1 MALTI
6 PRLMWGMA
14 IGWIGYLVAL
24 LMLLDIIPL
33 REDGLGVP
41 IEMTVIFS
49 LLFIVFFVW
58 LPLSAWTLG
67 AREALLFTRT
77 IGQIFD
83 KMYFTLGYVC
93 GLELLLLGFFITY
106 QVVARKLD
114 WVQAP
119 GTDVMSGYVL
129 AMAATWAFS
138 YSLRS
143 GAHVRI
149 DVLLPYMGQ
158 KTRSTADWIAMAAVL
173 FLGWVTMW
181 KMWETVVN
189 NYTRGVVT
197 NDYPLTPLFIPKIVV
212 SIGFTLL
219 CVTAIHMM
227 YMMVAESL
235 LTTINRL
242 QGGEEIE
249 ALDFMQGEAA
259 GAAD

>member
-1 MALTI
+1 MTMTI
-6 PRLMWGMA
+6 PRMVMILAA
-14 IGWIGYLVAL
+14 IWLIFFIGLVVFL
-24 LMLLDIIPL
+24 LAIT
-33 REDGLGVP
+33 VP
-41 IEMTVIFS
+41 IEITVMIS
-49 LLFIVFFVW
+49 ILFIAFFVF

-77 IGQIFD
+77 ISQVMD
-83 KMYFTLGYVC
+83 KLYYALGYIT
-93 GLELLLLGFFITY
+93 GLQLLLLGFFITY
-106 QVVARKLD
+106 QVVARKLN

-119 GTDVMSGYVL
+119 GTDVMSGYIL

-143 GAHVRI
+143 GSHVRI
-149 DVLLPYMGQ
+149 DVLLPYMGR
-158 KTRSTADWIAMAAVL
+158 KTRATFDWIAIAAVL

-189 NYTRGVVT
+189 NYERGVVT

-212 SIGFTLL
+212 SLGFTLL

-227 YMMVAESL
+227 YEMVAEPL
-235 LTTINRL
+235 LSFINRL
-242 QGGEEIE
+242 QGGEEVE
-249 ALDFMQGEAA
+249 ALQVVEQEAV